1 MTADQK
7 CVNPVRIKAT
17 TQIIKKTYFSI
28 KFSIKI
34 RLEIELEMDLKKKFM
49 EGKINCEQFS
59 YSEQRA
65 LTPMKAETVT
75 HRSIIYPDRLCLRI

>member
-1 MTADQK
+1 
-7 CVNPVRIKAT
+7 
-17 TQIIKKTYFSI
+17 
-28 KFSIKI
+28 
-34 RLEIELEMDLKKKFM
+34 M

-75 HRSIIYPDRLCLRI
+75 AVAEATL